1 MNTGLPSPASI
12 GISPTCIAPIPL
24 ASARTN
30 PQYLS
35 VTLPLH
41 SSGDHLTSNP
51 PTNSN
56 QSKVPVIGILG
67 GIGSGKSSVV
77 RHVDGLKLHI
87 IDADKIGHELLL
99 DSAIQNRIRQ
109 AFGEQVFQNPTTI
122 DRSQL
127 AAKVFG
133 ESDEHTAARS
143 ALNEIMHPAIRRQI
157 HSEIDSVSM
166 DVDAVILDAALLLE
180 GGWDTTCTW
189 LLFVNTPKEIRL
201 QRVRDNRAWS
211 ADELDRREASQ
222 ISVDLKRQRADFEID
237 NSGSIENAA
246 QQMKRTIESILPQ
259 R

>member
-30 PQYLS
+30 PTYLS
-35 VTLPLH
+35 FTPPLD
-41 SSGDHLTSNP
+41 SSGELLTSNP
-51 PTNSN
+51 PTKSI
-56 QSKVPVIGILG
+56 QPKVPVIGILG

-77 RHVDGLKLHI
+77 RNVNGLKLHI
-87 IDADKIGHELLL
+87 IDADKIGHKLLS
-99 DSAIQNRIRQ
+99 DFAIQDRIRRT
-109 AFGEQVFQNPTTI
+109 FGEQVFENPTTI

-180 GGWDTTCTW
+180 GGWDTTCNW
-189 LLFVNTPKEIRL
+189 LIFVDTPKEIRL
-201 QRVRDNRAWS
+201 QRVRDNRGWS
-211 ADELDRREASQ
+211 ADELNRREASQ
-222 ISVDLKRQRADFEID
+222 LSVDSKRQRADFEID

-246 QQMKRTIESILPQ
+246 LQMKQTIESILPL